1 MKRISFLAIVLLA
14 FAFPAHAQD
23 ATKKDATVK
32 PADPEL
38 KVVLDSW
45 NEVGRNLIA
54 MAEDFPEDKYD
65 FKPTPAQRS
74 FAEQLLHAA
83 GANYFFTNPVMGK
96 EPPAAEDPKRD
107 QYKSKADIVA
117 FVKKSFADG
126 AAAFQSKGEKGL
138 TTEVVYFA
146 HQKARVLVSEINNLR
161 RQAFFAFRLEGGCAI
176 GEGFLD
182 ERNDVGLGLV
192 LVALGIFCCRRL
204 LPHDGI
210 GEEIVCSCRMQ
221 QLLCE
226 AALRRRGLEVVFV
239 LRKILGHGDEVAANL
254 VPGIQHDLQFGVGRF
269 DGCIFLRRVLGMGG
283 KYECQQDDSEKR
295 YSFHFFLLD

>member
-1 MKRISFLAIVLLA
+1 VEKEMKRIPFLAIVLLA

-23 ATKKDATVK
+23 AMKKDAAVK

-45 NEVGRNLIA
+45 NEIGRKLTA

-83 GANYFFTNPVMGK
+83 GASYYFTNPVMGQK
-96 EPPAAEDPKRD
+96 PPAGEDPKRD

-126 AAAFQSKGEKGL
+126 AAAIQSKGEKGL

-146 HQKARVLVSEINNLR
+146 HQKARVLDIAYGLIEHSGEHYGQLVVYY
-161 RQAFFAFRLEGGCAI
+161 RLA
-176 GEGFLD
+176 
-182 ERNDVGLGLV
+182 GLV
-192 LVALGIFCCRRL
+192 PPESR
-204 LPHDGI
+204 P
-210 GEEIVCSCRMQ
+210 
-221 QLLCE
+221 
-226 AALRRRGLEVVFV
+226 
-239 LRKILGHGDEVAANL
+239 K
-254 VPGIQHDLQFGVGRF
+254 
-269 DGCIFLRRVLGMGG
+269 
-283 KYECQQDDSEKR
+283 K
-295 YSFHFFLLD
+295 